1 MLAEFNHISL
11 LICLVPFY
19 FLLHEDKALFPEDGQ
34 ASIRDQLTRFPGNT
48 QRQLQQHEALS
59 VEAAKGG

>member
-19 FLLHEDKALFPEDGQ
+19 FLLHEDKGTVSRRWTGF
-34 ASIRDQLTRFPGNT
+34 
-48 QRQLQQHEALS
+48 
-59 VEAAKGG
+59 